1 MTRILAG
8 VVALTFVPIAL
19 ADPATDAV
27 KKVEA
32 VFEPADA
39 KPGQTVTLK
48 IKVELA
54 DGYHTYPVVQ
64 PAEEA
69 KFSANKLTFPADGP
83 VVYVGD
89 TVDPVGPKT
98 KIVDDPVAKE
108 KYELLYY
115 PGGGT
120 WVRKA
125 VVLPT
130 AKAGAATSKVK
141 IRLLVCDA
149 ENCFPPKTVELEAKL
164 KVLDGPAVEVEK
176 KYQAEVE
183 KATKK

>member
-1 MTRILAG
+1 MTRFLAG
-8 VVALTFVPIAL
+8 LVALAVVSPAL

-48 IKVELA
+48 ITVALA
-54 DGYHTYPVVQ
+54 DGYHTYPVLQ
-64 PAEEA
+64 PADEA
-69 KFSANKLTFPADGP
+69 KFSANKITFPADGP

-89 TVDPVGPKT
+89 IVDPVGAKT
-98 KIVDDPVAKE
+98 KVIDDPVAKE
-108 KYELLYY
+108 KYDLLYY

-130 AKAGAATSKVK
+130 AKAGAIGSKVK
-141 IRLLVCDA
+141 VKLLVCDA
-149 ENCFPPKTVELEAKL
+149 DNCFPPKTVEVEAKL
-164 KVLDGPAVEVEK
+164 KVLDGPAVAVEK
-176 KYQAEVE
+176 KYLAEVE
-183 KATKK
+183 KAGKK

>member
-1 MTRILAG
+1 MTRFLAG
-8 VVALTFVPIAL
+8 LVALTVATTAF

-39 KPGQTVTLK
+39 RPGQTVTLK
-48 IKVELA
+48 ITVALA

-64 PAEEA
+64 PADEA
-69 KFSANKLTFPADGP
+69 KFSANKITFPADGP

-89 TVDPVGPKT
+89 LVDPVGPKSKT
-98 KIVDDPVAKE
+98 VDDPVAKE

-130 AKAGAATSKVK
+130 ARAGAVASKVK
-141 IRLLVCDA
+141 VKLLVCDA
-149 ENCFPPKTVELEAKL
+149 DNCFPPKTVEVEAKL

-176 KYQAEVE
+176 KYQAEVG
-183 KATKK
+183 KAGKK

>member
-1 MTRILAG
+1 MTRMLTG
-8 VVALTFVPIAL
+8 LVALALVPA
-19 ADPATDAV
+19 AFAQPGKDAV

-32 VFEPADA
+32 SFEPASA

-48 IKVELA
+48 VKVELA

-64 PAEEA
+64 PADEA

-83 VVYVGD
+83 VVFVGD
-89 TVDPVGPKT
+89 TVDPVGPKSK
-98 KIVDDPVAKE
+98 KIDDPIAKE
-108 KYELLYY
+108 SYELLYY

-120 WVRKA
+120 WARKA

-130 AKAGAATSKVK
+130 AKAGATTAKIKV
-141 IRLLVCDA
+141 RLLVCDA
-149 ENCFPPKTVELEAKL
+149 DNCFPPKTIDVEATVN
-164 KVLDGPAVEVEK
+164 VLDGPAVEVEK

-183 KATKK
+183 KAGKK